1 VGSHAERV
9 LPPARVEV
17 SSVINLEGVTAA
29 LSSRITNMLLAT
41 ADVLRSIEQPV
52 AVSTTYD
59 VPLYRM
65 RVLLAADLKST
76 RDFLSMINAVLEEP
90 SARTSA

>member
-1 VGSHAERV
+1 
-9 LPPARVEV
+9 
-17 SSVINLEGVTAA
+17 
-29 LSSRITNMLLAT
+29 M
-41 ADVLRSIEQPV
+41 VLRSIGQPV

-59 VPLYRM
+59 VQLDRM

-90 SARTSA
+90 PAHASV